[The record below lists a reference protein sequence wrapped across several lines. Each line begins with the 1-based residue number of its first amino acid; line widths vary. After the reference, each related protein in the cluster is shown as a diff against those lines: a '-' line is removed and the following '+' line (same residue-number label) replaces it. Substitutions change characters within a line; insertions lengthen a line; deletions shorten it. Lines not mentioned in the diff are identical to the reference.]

1 MGGSM
6 KIKGLVLGLV
16 AFATIG
22 MVGCSSKEDKSD
34 NLKVTLVLS
43 EGGVNDQSFNQSAW
57 EGALKAKENLDI
69 DVSYLESKQV
79 SDYTTNI
86 ENAIDQ
92 DSDLI
97 IGVGFQLGDAIKE
110 ASENYP
116 DQKFAIVDNTY
127 DEIPSNLTPILFD
140 EKQAGYSVG
149 VVASELSKTKTVG
162 FVGGMDIPSCSNFLV
177 GFEKA
182 IKDEGKDIK
191 VLSQYANSFTDAS
204 KGKAISQQ
212 MISEGADILFM
223 AGGGVNNGVLEVA
236 REQGKKV
243 IGVDMPSHHLAPD
256 TVITSALK
264 NVGTGVELTIKALKQ
279 DALVGGEPIYY
290 NISNKGVGFEK
301 TYHLHPELVEYV
313 ENKVEKYD
321 SKVD

>member
-1 MGGSM
+1 M
-6 KIKGLVLGLV
+6 KLKGLVLGLV
-16 AFATIG
+16 ACATIG
-22 MVGCSSKEDKSD
+22 MVGCSSSNEDKSEK
-34 NLKVTLVLS
+34 LKVALILS
-43 EGGVNDQSFNQSAW
+43 EGGINDESFNQSAW
-57 EGALKAKENLDI
+57 EGALSAKENLDV

-79 SDYTTNI
+79 GDYTTNI
-86 ENAIDQ
+86 ESAIDQ
-92 DSDLI
+92 DNDLI

-116 DQKFAIVDNTY
+116 DQKFAIVDSTY
-127 DEIPSNLTPILFD
+127 DKIPSNLTPILFN

-149 VVASELSKTKTVG
+149 VIASELSKTKTVG

-177 GFEKA
+177 GFEQA
-182 IKDEGKDIK
+182 IKDEGKGVK

-223 AGGGVNNGVLEVA
+223 AGGGVNNGTLEVA
-236 REQGKKV
+236 REKGIKA
-243 IGVDMPSHHLAPD
+243 IGVDMPSHHLAPE

-264 NVGTGVELTIKALKQ
+264 NVGTGVELTIKALQ
-279 DALVGGEPIYY
+279 ENTLTGGEPIYY

-301 TYHLHPELVEYV
+301 TYHIHPELIEYV
-313 ENKVEKYD
+313 ENKVKEYD
-321 SKVD
+321 NKTN

>member
-1 MGGSM
+1 M
-6 KIKGLVLGLV
+6 KLKGLVLGLV
-16 AFATIG
+16 ACATIG
-22 MVGCSSKEDKSD
+22 MVGCSSNNEDKSEK
-34 NLKVTLVLS
+34 LKVALILS
-43 EGGVNDQSFNQSAW
+43 EGGVNDESFNQSAW
-57 EGALKAKENLDI
+57 EGALSAKENLDV

-79 SDYTTNI
+79 SDYETNI

-92 DSDLI
+92 DNDLI

-149 VVASELSKTKTVG
+149 VIASELSKTKTVG

-177 GFEKA
+177 GFEQA
-182 IKDEGKDIK
+182 IKDEGKGVK

-212 MISEGADILFM
+212 MINEGADILFM
-223 AGGGVNNGVLEVA
+223 SGGGVNNGTLEVA
-236 REQGKKV
+236 RERGIKA
-243 IGVDMPSHHLAPD
+243 IGVDMPSHHLAPE
-256 TVITSALK
+256 TIITSALK
-264 NVGTGVELTIKALKQ
+264 NVGTGVELTIKALQ
-279 DALVGGEPIYY
+279 DNKLIGGEPMYY

-301 TYHLHPELVEYV
+301 TYHIHPELIEYV
-313 ENKVEKYD
+313 ENKVKEYD
-321 SKVD
+321 N

>member
-1 MGGSM
+1 M
-6 KIKGLVLGLV
+6 KLKGLVLGLV
-16 AFATIG
+16 ACATIA
-22 MVGCSSKEDKSD
+22 MVGCSSSNEDKSEK
-34 NLKVTLVLS
+34 LKVALILS
-43 EGGVNDQSFNQSAW
+43 EGGINDESFNQSAW
-57 EGALKAKENLDI
+57 EGALNAKENLDV

-79 SDYTTNI
+79 SDYATNI
-86 ENAIDQ
+86 ESAIDQ
-92 DSDLI
+92 DNDLI

-116 DQKFAIVDNTY
+116 DQKFAIVDSTY
-127 DEIPSNLTPILFD
+127 DEIPSNLTPILFN

-149 VVASELSKTKTVG
+149 VIASELSKTKTVG

-177 GFEKA
+177 GFEQA
-182 IKDEGKDIK
+182 IKDEGKGVK

-223 AGGGVNNGVLEVA
+223 AGGGVNNGTLEVA
-236 REQGKKV
+236 REKGIKA
-243 IGVDMPSHHLAPD
+243 IGVDMPSHHLAPE

-264 NVGTGVELTIKALKQ
+264 NVGTGVELTIKALQ
-279 DALVGGEPIYY
+279 QNTLTGGEPIYY

-301 TYHLHPELVEYV
+301 TYHIHPELIEYV
-313 ENKVEKYD
+313 ENKVKEYD
-321 SKVD
+321 NKTN

>member
-1 MGGSM
+1 M
-6 KIKGLVLGLV
+6 KLKGLVLGLV
-16 AFATIG
+16 ACATIG
-22 MVGCSSKEDKSD
+22 MVGCSSSSEDKSEK
-34 NLKVTLVLS
+34 LKVALILS
-43 EGGVNDQSFNQSAW
+43 EGGVNDESFNQSAW
-57 EGALKAKENLDI
+57 EGALSAKENLDV

-79 SDYTTNI
+79 SDYDTNI
-86 ENAIDQ
+86 ESAIDQ
-92 DSDLI
+92 GNDLI

-116 DQKFAIVDNTY
+116 DQKFAIVDSTY
-127 DEIPSNLTPILFD
+127 DEIPSNLTPILFN

-149 VVASELSKTKTVG
+149 VIASELSKTKTVG

-177 GFEKA
+177 GFEQA
-182 IKDEGKDIK
+182 IKDEGKGVK

-236 REQGKKV
+236 REKGIKA
-243 IGVDMPSHHLAPD
+243 IGVDMPSHHLAPE

-264 NVGTGVELTIKALKQ
+264 NVGTGVELTIKALQ
-279 DALVGGEPIYY
+279 QNTLIGGEPMYY
-290 NISNKGVGFEK
+290 NISNEGVGFEK
-301 TYHLHPELVEYV
+301 TYHIHPELIEYV
-313 ENKVEKYD
+313 ENKVKEYD
-321 SKVD
+321 NKTN